1 MDGPTLTALIAGIA
15 GLLAAIATIIKA
27 WYDSRA
33 GVRNTEVDVGTLAL
47 SQVQAAMTHM
57 GAIVEELQET
67 VETLKAELIELKRTL
82 VDKDATIVELTAALQ
97 RAEAYIALLV
107 AHIEG
112 GFGPPA
118 PTFADARRTTE

>member
-1 MDGPTLTALIAGIA
+1 MDGATLTALIASIA
-15 GLLAAIATIIKA
+15 GLLAAIGTAVKA
-27 WYDSRA
+27 WLDGRA

-47 SQVQAAMTHM
+47 TQVQSAMTHM
-57 GAIVEELQET
+57 GAIVDELQQT
-67 VETLKAELIELKRTL
+67 VEDLKNEVTQLKLSL
-82 VDKDATIVELTAALQ
+82 VEKDATITQLTAALQ

-118 PTFADARRTTE
+118 PVLNDRRPVD